1 MEEFSTSHAASPPVY
16 PSRPHLVQSEDGLT
30 PLVAEATEN
39 CQADKESTWPTSY
52 TDGKPP
58 EASYSSR
65 ADHPASP
72 LTSRVARLPDTRND
86 PEQRGLQESSIVA
99 MDPPSKRMR
108 MDIGRGFPDM
118 GMAAITGGSPPGRS
132 VSGVDHAHVEQAD
145 PRMPKQRTWSRAS
158 SACQTCR
165 GRKTKCDNE
174 RPICGYCRRV
184 GATCT
189 YIEDSAPAT
198 SLCQGVG
205 PRLLGAIENLA
216 NLIQRNEENFRAIP
230 QLSRDLSGNSSD
242 YPDSPTFQ
250 GGRQDGLLSGQD
262 GGAADEAKKSIHPS
276 LSDTAGLD
284 SVLEW
289 PIFPKPVPFAIDPFS
304 HASPR
309 GDAFS
314 PRSPP
319 AMEFYELSR
328 LVDLYLTNVHPMNP
342 VVDAQMLRQMLKQV
356 AENGPDWSAS
366 TCIVAL
372 SCALGAISQ
381 RPGQRTP
388 SGTPRGYSVEP
399 NRHLASRY
407 WSVAEKRLG
416 FSMGSPGWES
426 VQCLCLAGIWHM
438 YNMDPLQAWK
448 CFSMASNTWYT
459 TSLTN
464 KLTMPAKAETPEFPQ
479 SLSMEQI
486 LYFTCFKSE
495 CELAFELSLPG
506 SILAGVDYPYSLP
519 TPPTLGVMNLDN
531 KALMMEQRSWYY
543 YLAEISA
550 RNLIDRFTQAQK
562 RCPPHPTE
570 HGIDRMLEVFEVFD
584 AQLSDWYESLP
595 PPISFQI
602 PTGDIAPLGD
612 DLCQMLRG
620 RYLAMKE
627 LLCRPFVR
635 LASTISI
642 ALTVSE
648 HMVARVAE
656 LASRGLQYCLFRIQA
671 TSSTPHHGL
680 WLQLRGFVTCSL
692 ILTAAERAQS
702 IPSLNMPT
710 KVTYP
715 QNWKRT
721 IFAQKEILSNCWEF
735 EEGGISDCARV
746 LDWALAKFT
755 V

>member
-1 MEEFSTSHAASPPVY
+1 
-16 PSRPHLVQSEDGLT
+16 
-30 PLVAEATEN
+30 
-39 CQADKESTWPTSY
+39 
-52 TDGKPP
+52 
-58 EASYSSR
+58 
-65 ADHPASP
+65 
-72 LTSRVARLPDTRND
+72 
-86 PEQRGLQESSIVA
+86 
-99 MDPPSKRMR
+99 MDPPPKRMR
-108 MDIGRGFPDM
+108 MDTIRGLPDM
-118 GMAAITGGSPPGRS
+118 GHMTGGGSPPFVRPS
-132 VSGVDHAHVEQAD
+132 VDQGHIEQVD
-145 PRMPKQRTWSRAS
+145 PRIPKQRTWSRAS

-165 GRKTKCDNE
+165 GRKTKCDND

-189 YIEDSAPAT
+189 YIEDSTPAM
-198 SLCQGVG
+198 SLCQSVG
-205 PRLLGAIENLA
+205 PRLLGAIENLT

-230 QLSRDLSGNSSD
+230 QLSRDLSRDSSD
-242 YPDSPTFQ
+242 YPDSPTGQ
-250 GGRQDGLLSGQD
+250 GGRHENLLPGQD
-262 GGAADEAKKSIHPS
+262 GSGFDGHRTGQLS

-309 GDAFS
+309 GEVFS

-328 LVDLYLTNVHPMNP
+328 LIDLFLANVHPMNP
-342 VVDAQMLRQMLKQV
+342 VIDASMLRQMLKQV
-356 AENGPDWSAS
+356 AENGPDWSAA
-366 TCIVAL
+366 TCLVAL
-372 SCALGAISQ
+372 TCALGAISQ

-416 FSMGSPGWES
+416 FSMGQPGWES

-459 TSLTN
+459 TALTA
-464 KLTMPAKAETPEFPQ
+464 KMTMPAGKAETPEYPQ
-479 SLSMEQI
+479 SLSIEQT

-495 CELAFELSLPG
+495 SELAFELSLPG
-506 SILAGVDYPYSLP
+506 SILAGVDYPYSFP
-519 TPPTLGVMNLDN
+519 SPPTLGVMNLEN
-531 KALMMEQRSWYY
+531 KTLMMEQRSWYY
-543 YLAEISA
+543 YIAEISA
-550 RNLIDRFTQAQK
+550 RRLMNRIVHAQK
-562 RCPPHPTE
+562 RTPPHPTE

-584 AQLSDWYESLP
+584 AQLTDWYESLP

-602 PTGDIAPLGD
+602 PNGDVSPLAD
-612 DLCQMLRG
+612 DICQMLRG
-620 RYLAMKE
+620 RYLVMRE
-627 LLCRPFVR
+627 LLCRPFVQ

-642 ALTVSE
+642 GITVSE
-648 HMVARVAE
+648 HMVTRVAE
-656 LASRGLQYCLFRIQA
+656 IASRGLQYCLLRIQA
-671 TSSTPHHGL
+671 VSSTPHHGL

-692 ILTAAERAQS
+692 ILTAAERAQTV
-702 IPSLNMPT
+702 PSLNMPSRM
-710 KVTYP
+710 VYP
-715 QNWKRT
+715 QNWKRS
-721 IFAQKEILSNCWEF
+721 ILAQKEILSNCWEY

-746 LDWALAKFT
+746 LDWALAKFS

>member
-1 MEEFSTSHAASPPVY
+1 
-16 PSRPHLVQSEDGLT
+16 
-30 PLVAEATEN
+30 
-39 CQADKESTWPTSY
+39 
-52 TDGKPP
+52 
-58 EASYSSR
+58 
-65 ADHPASP
+65 
-72 LTSRVARLPDTRND
+72 
-86 PEQRGLQESSIVA
+86 
-99 MDPPSKRMR
+99 MDPPPKRMR
-108 MDIGRGFPDM
+108 MMDAGRGGFPDM
-118 GMAAITGGSPPGRS
+118 GVMSGGVGSPPGRPS
-132 VSGVDHAHVEQAD
+132 PGDVGVDHHVQQQQQQQQQHHHQQQQQQQQHYVAEQVD
-145 PRMPKQRTWSRAS
+145 PRMPAKQRTWSRAS

-216 NLIQRNEENFRAIP
+216 DLIQRNEENFRAIP
-230 QLSRDLSGNSSD
+230 QLSRDLSRDSTD

-250 GGRQDGLLSGQD
+250 GRHESGILGQD
-262 GGAADEAKKSIHPS
+262 GGGGGGGGDGANKWSKTNLS

-284 SVLEW
+284 TVLEW

-309 GDAFS
+309 SSSEVFS
-314 PRSPP
+314 TRSPP

-328 LVDLYLTNVHPMNP
+328 LADLFLANVRPMNP
-342 VVDAQMLRQMLKQV
+342 VVEPAVVRQMIKQV
-356 AENGPDWSAS
+356 AENGPDWSSA
-366 TCIVAL
+366 TCVVAL
-372 SCALGAISQ
+372 TCALGAISQ

-426 VQCLCLAGIWHM
+426 
-438 YNMDPLQAWK
+438 
-448 CFSMASNTWYT
+448 
-459 TSLTN
+459 
-464 KLTMPAKAETPEFPQ
+464 AETPSANFLQ
-479 SLSMEQI
+479 SLSLEQT

-495 CELAFELSLPG
+495 CDLAFELSLPG

-519 TPPTLGVMNLDN
+519 APPSLGVANLDN

-550 RNLIDRFTQAQK
+550 RHLINRIAQAQK

-570 HGIDRMLEVFEVFD
+570 TGIDRMLEVFEVFE
-584 AQLSDWYESLP
+584 AQLTDWYEQLA
-595 PPISFQI
+595 PPISFQV
-602 PTGDIAPLGD
+602 PAGDVAPLTD
-612 DLCQMLRG
+612 DLCQALRG
-620 RYLAMKE
+620 RYLAMRE
-627 LLCRPFVR
+627 LLCRPFVC
-635 LASTISI
+635 LASTISVGI
-642 ALTVSE
+642 TVSE
-648 HMVARVAE
+648 STVARVAE
-656 LASRGLQYCLFRIQA
+656 IASRGLQYCLFRIQA
-671 TSSTPHHGL
+671 TSSVPHHGL

-692 ILTAAERAQS
+692 LLTAAERAQT

-710 KVTYP
+710 RLIYP
-715 QNWKRT
+715 QNWRRT
-721 IFAQKEILSNCWEF
+721 ILAQKDVLSNCWKF
-735 EEGGISDCARV
+735 EEGGISDCAKV

-755 V
+755 LG

>member
-1 MEEFSTSHAASPPVY
+1 
-16 PSRPHLVQSEDGLT
+16 
-30 PLVAEATEN
+30 
-39 CQADKESTWPTSY
+39 
-52 TDGKPP
+52 
-58 EASYSSR
+58 
-65 ADHPASP
+65 
-72 LTSRVARLPDTRND
+72 
-86 PEQRGLQESSIVA
+86 
-99 MDPPSKRMR
+99 MDPPPKRMR
-108 MDIGRGFPDM
+108 MDAGRGLPDM
-118 GMAAITGGSPPGRS
+118 GHMSGGGSPPVPRPGA
-132 VSGVDHAHVEQAD
+132 DQAHAEQAD
-145 PRMPKQRTWSRAS
+145 PRIPKQRTWSRAS

-189 YIEDSAPAT
+189 YIEDSTPAM

-205 PRLLGAIENLA
+205 PRLLGAIENLT

-230 QLSRDLSGNSSD
+230 QLSRDLSRDSSD
-242 YPDSPTFQ
+242 YPDSPTAPS
-250 GGRQDGLLSGQD
+250 GRQDNLNLFTGQD
-262 GGAADEAKKSIHPS
+262 GNGHDGTKKAGHPS
-276 LSDTAGLD
+276 LSETAGLD

-309 GDAFS
+309 GEVFS

-328 LVDLYLTNVHPMNP
+328 LVDLFLANVHPMNP
-342 VVDAQMLRQMLKQV
+342 VIDVSMLRQMLKQV
-356 AENGPDWSAS
+356 AENGPDWSAA
-366 TCIVAL
+366 TCLVAL
-372 SCALGAISQ
+372 TCALGAISQ

-416 FSMGSPGWES
+416 FSMGQPGWES

-459 TSLTN
+459 TSLTS
-464 KLTMPAKAETPEFPQ
+464 KLTLPGKAETPEYPQ
-479 SLSMEQI
+479 SLSLEQI
-486 LYFTCFKSE
+486 LYFTCYKSE
-495 CELAFELSLPG
+495 SELAFELSLPG
-506 SILAGVDYPYSLP
+506 SILAGIDYPYSFP
-519 TPPTLGVMNLDN
+519 APPTLGVMNLDN
-531 KALMMEQRSWYY
+531 KTLMMEQRSWYY
-543 YLAEISA
+543 YLAEIAA
-550 RNLIDRFTQAQK
+550 RQLMNHIVQAQ
-562 RCPPHPTE
+562 RRSPPHPTE

-584 AQLSDWYESLP
+584 AQLTDWYESLP

-602 PTGDIAPLGD
+602 PNGEITPLAD

-620 RYLAMKE
+620 RYLTMRE

-642 ALTVSE
+642 GITVSE
-648 HMVARVAE
+648 HMVTRVAE
-656 LASRGLQYCLFRIQA
+656 IASRGLQYCLFRIQA

-692 ILTAAERAQS
+692 VLTAAERAQS

-710 KVTYP
+710 RVVYP

-721 IFAQKEILSNCWEF
+721 ILAQKEILSNCWEY

-746 LDWALAKFT
+746 LDWALAKFSM
-755 V
+755 

>member
-1 MEEFSTSHAASPPVY
+1 
-16 PSRPHLVQSEDGLT
+16 
-30 PLVAEATEN
+30 
-39 CQADKESTWPTSY
+39 
-52 TDGKPP
+52 
-58 EASYSSR
+58 
-65 ADHPASP
+65 
-72 LTSRVARLPDTRND
+72 
-86 PEQRGLQESSIVA
+86 
-99 MDPPSKRMR
+99 
-108 MDIGRGFPDM
+108 
-118 GMAAITGGSPPGRS
+118 
-132 VSGVDHAHVEQAD
+132 
-145 PRMPKQRTWSRAS
+145 
-158 SACQTCR
+158 
-165 GRKTKCDNE
+165 
-174 RPICGYCRRV
+174 
-184 GATCT
+184 
-189 YIEDSAPAT
+189 
-198 SLCQGVG
+198 
-205 PRLLGAIENLA
+205 
-216 NLIQRNEENFRAIP
+216 
-230 QLSRDLSGNSSD
+230 
-242 YPDSPTFQ
+242 
-250 GGRQDGLLSGQD
+250 
-262 GGAADEAKKSIHPS
+262 
-276 LSDTAGLD
+276 
-284 SVLEW
+284 
-289 PIFPKPVPFAIDPFS
+289 
-304 HASPR
+304 
-309 GDAFS
+309 
-314 PRSPP
+314 
-319 AMEFYELSR
+319 
-328 LVDLYLTNVHPMNP
+328 
-342 VVDAQMLRQMLKQV
+342 
-356 AENGPDWSAS
+356 
-366 TCIVAL
+366 
-372 SCALGAISQ
+372 
-381 RPGQRTP
+381 
-388 SGTPRGYSVEP
+388 
-399 NRHLASRY
+399 
-407 WSVAEKRLG
+407 
-416 FSMGSPGWES
+416 
-426 VQCLCLAGIWHM
+426 
-438 YNMDPLQAWK
+438 
-448 CFSMASNTWYT
+448 
-459 TSLTN
+459 
-464 KLTMPAKAETPEFPQ
+464 MPAKAETPEFPQ

-495 CELAFELSLPG
+495 WYALSGLPSRGLLDHWLRLGCSELAFELSLPG

-519 TPPTLGVMNLDN
+519 NPPTLGVMNLDN

-550 RNLIDRFTQAQK
+550 RHLIDRFTQAQK

>member
-1 MEEFSTSHAASPPVY
+1 M
-16 PSRPHLVQSEDGLT
+16 D
-30 PLVAEATEN
+30 
-39 CQADKESTWPTSY
+39 AD
-52 TDGKPP
+52 
-58 EASYSSR
+58 
-65 ADHPASP
+65 
-72 LTSRVARLPDTRND
+72 
-86 PEQRGLQESSIVA
+86 
-99 MDPPSKRMR
+99 
-108 MDIGRGFPDM
+108 RGFPDM
-118 GMAAITGGSPPGRS
+118 GMPSGSPPGRLG
-132 VSGVDHAHVEQAD
+132 VPVDHAHAQQAD
-145 PRMPKQRTWSRAS
+145 PRIPKQRTWSRAS

-189 YIEDSAPAT
+189 YIEDSVPAT

-216 NLIQRNEENFRAIP
+216 NLIQRNEDNFRAIP
-230 QLSRDLSGNSSD
+230 QLSRDLSRDSAD

-250 GGRQDGLLSGQD
+250 GGRPEANILGQD
-262 GGAADEAKKSIHPS
+262 GAAGGSTSLS
-276 LSDTAGLD
+276 LSDSAGLD

-309 GDAFS
+309 AEVFS

-328 LVDLYLTNVHPMNP
+328 LVDLFLANVNPLNP
-342 VVDAQMLRQMLKQV
+342 VIDAQVLRQMLKQV
-356 AENGPDWSAS
+356 AENGPDWSAA

-372 SCALGAISQ
+372 TCALGAISQ

-399 NRHLASRY
+399 NRQLASRY

-459 TSLTN
+459 TSLMN
-464 KLTMPAKAETPEFPQ
+464 RLAKSSGKAETPSDFPQ
-479 SLSMEQI
+479 SLSLEQI

-519 TPPTLGVMNLDN
+519 NPPSPGVMNIDN
-531 KALMMEQRSWYY
+531 KPLLVEYRSWHYY
-543 YLAEISA
+543 VAEISA
-550 RNLIDRFTQAQK
+550 RHLINLIKQAQK
-562 RCPPHPTE
+562 RSPLNLTDA
-570 HGIDRMLEVFEVFD
+570 GIDRMLEVFDVYE
-584 AQLSDWYESLP
+584 AQLTDWYEQLP
-595 PPISFQI
+595 PPISFQV
-602 PTGDIAPLGD
+602 PTGEISPLAD
-612 DLCQMLRG
+612 DLCQMLRS
-620 RYLAMKE
+620 RYLAIRE

-635 LASTISI
+635 LATAISI
-642 ALTVSE
+642 PVTVSE
-648 HMVARVAE
+648 QALTRVAE
-656 LASRGLQYCLFRIQA
+656 ITSRGLQYCLFRIQA

-692 ILTAAERAQS
+692 ILTAAERAQT
-702 IPSLNMPT
+702 IPSLNMPSRM
-710 KVTYP
+710 VYP
-715 QNWKRT
+715 KNWKRT
-721 IFAQKEILSNCWEF
+721 ILVQKDILSNCWEF
-735 EEGGISDCARV
+735 DEGGISDCARV

>member
-1 MEEFSTSHAASPPVY
+1 
-16 PSRPHLVQSEDGLT
+16 
-30 PLVAEATEN
+30 
-39 CQADKESTWPTSY
+39 
-52 TDGKPP
+52 
-58 EASYSSR
+58 
-65 ADHPASP
+65 
-72 LTSRVARLPDTRND
+72 
-86 PEQRGLQESSIVA
+86 
-99 MDPPSKRMR
+99 MDPPPKRMR
-108 MDIGRGFPDM
+108 MDADRGFPDM
-118 GMAAITGGSPPGRS
+118 AMSSAPPPGRLG
-132 VSGVDHAHVEQAD
+132 VVDHAQAQQAD

-184 GATCT
+184 GAACT

-216 NLIQRNEENFRAIP
+216 NLIQRNEDNFRAIP
-230 QLSRDLSGNSSD
+230 QLSRDLSRDSVD

-250 GGRQDGLLSGQD
+250 GGRHEPSVLGHD
-262 GGAADEAKKSIHPS
+262 GGGGTAAAGGPANLS
-276 LSDTAGLD
+276 LSDSAGLD

-309 GDAFS
+309 VEVFS

-328 LVDLYLTNVHPMNP
+328 LVDLFLANVHPMNP
-342 VVDAQMLRQMLKQV
+342 VIDAQVLRQMLKQV
-356 AENGPDWSAS
+356 AENGPDWSAA

-372 SCALGAISQ
+372 ACALGAISQ

-459 TSLTN
+459 TSLMNNTRTRRLA
-464 KLTMPAKAETPEFPQ
+464 KSSGKAETPSDFPQ
-479 SLSMEQI
+479 SLSLEQI

-495 CELAFELSLPG
+495 CDLAFELSLPG
-506 SILAGVDYPYSLP
+506 SILAGMVDYPYSLP
-519 TPPTLGVMNLDN
+519 NPPGLGVMNLDS
-531 KALMMEQRSWYY
+531 KALVVDQRSWHY
-543 YLAEISA
+543 YLAEVSA
-550 RNLIDRFTQAQK
+550 RHLISRIKQAQK
-562 RCPPHPTE
+562 RSSLNLTDA
-570 HGIDRMLEVFEVFD
+570 GIDRMLEVFEVFE
-584 AQLSDWYESLP
+584 AQLTDWYEQLP
-595 PPISFQI
+595 PAISFQVPADEI
-602 PTGDIAPLGD
+602 FPLAD
-612 DLCQMLRG
+612 DLCHMLRS
-620 RYLAMKE
+620 RYLAMRE

-635 LASTISI
+635 LATTISI
-642 ALTVSE
+642 PVTVPDSTL
-648 HMVARVAE
+648 ARVAE
-656 LASRGLQYCLFRIQA
+656 ITSRGLQYCLFRIQA
-671 TSSTPHHGL
+671 TSSAPHHGL
-680 WLQLRGFVTCSL
+680 WLHLRGFVTCSL
-692 ILTAAERAQS
+692 ILTAAERAQT
-702 IPSLNMPT
+702 IPSLNMPSRM
-710 KVTYP
+710 VYP
-715 QNWKRT
+715 NNWKRT
-721 IFAQKEILSNCWEF
+721 ILAQKEILSSCWEF

-746 LDWALAKFT
+746 LDWALARFT
-755 V
+755 M

>member
-1 MEEFSTSHAASPPVY
+1 
-16 PSRPHLVQSEDGLT
+16 
-30 PLVAEATEN
+30 
-39 CQADKESTWPTSY
+39 
-52 TDGKPP
+52 
-58 EASYSSR
+58 
-65 ADHPASP
+65 
-72 LTSRVARLPDTRND
+72 
-86 PEQRGLQESSIVA
+86 
-99 MDPPSKRMR
+99 MDPPLKRMR

-118 GMAAITGGSPPGRS
+118 GMAAVTSGSPPGRS

-174 RPICGYCRRV
+174 RPICGYCQRV

-250 GGRQDGLLSGQD
+250 SGRQDGLLSGQD
-262 GGAADEAKKSIHPS
+262 GGAADEANKSIHPS

-309 GDAFS
+309 GEAFS

-342 VVDAQMLRQMLKQV
+342 IVDAQMLRQMLKQV

-550 RNLIDRFTQAQK
+550 RHLIDRFTQAQK

>member
-1 MEEFSTSHAASPPVY
+1 
-16 PSRPHLVQSEDGLT
+16 
-30 PLVAEATEN
+30 
-39 CQADKESTWPTSY
+39 
-52 TDGKPP
+52 
-58 EASYSSR
+58 
-65 ADHPASP
+65 
-72 LTSRVARLPDTRND
+72 
-86 PEQRGLQESSIVA
+86 
-99 MDPPSKRMR
+99 MDPPPKRMR

-132 VSGVDHAHVEQAD
+132 SSGVDHANVEQAD

-165 GRKTKCDNE
+165 G
-174 RPICGYCRRV
+174 
-184 GATCT
+184 
-189 YIEDSAPAT
+189 
-198 SLCQGVG
+198 Q
-205 PRLLGAIENLA
+205 NLA

-230 QLSRDLSGNSSD
+230 QLSRDLSRDSSD

-250 GGRQDGLLSGQD
+250 GGRQDGLLSGRD
-262 GGAADEAKKSIHPS
+262 GGAADGAKKSIHPS

-426 VQCLCLAGIWHM
+426 VQCLCLAG
-438 YNMDPLQAWK
+438 
-448 CFSMASNTWYT
+448 
-459 TSLTN
+459 
-464 KLTMPAKAETPEFPQ
+464 LTMPAKAETPEFPQ
-479 SLSMEQI
+479 SLSIEQI

-495 CELAFELSLPG
+495 WYALCGIFLRILLDLWLRFGCSELAFELSLPG

-550 RNLIDRFTQAQK
+550 RHLIDRFTQAQK

-715 QNWKRT
+715 HSWKRT

-755 V
+755 I

>member
-1 MEEFSTSHAASPPVY
+1 
-16 PSRPHLVQSEDGLT
+16 
-30 PLVAEATEN
+30 
-39 CQADKESTWPTSY
+39 
-52 TDGKPP
+52 
-58 EASYSSR
+58 
-65 ADHPASP
+65 
-72 LTSRVARLPDTRND
+72 
-86 PEQRGLQESSIVA
+86 
-99 MDPPSKRMR
+99 MDPPPKRMR

-132 VSGVDHAHVEQAD
+132 SSGVDHAHLEQAD

-230 QLSRDLSGNSSD
+230 QLSRDLSRDSSD

-262 GGAADEAKKSIHPS
+262 GGAADGAKKSIHPS

-309 GDAFS
+309 GEAFS

-342 VVDAQMLRQMLKQV
+342 VVDSQMLRQMLKQV
-356 AENGPDWSAS
+356 AENGPDW
-366 TCIVAL
+366 
-372 SCALGAISQ
+372 
-381 RPGQRTP
+381 
-388 SGTPRGYSVEP
+388 
-399 NRHLASRY
+399 
-407 WSVAEKRLG
+407 
-416 FSMGSPGWES
+416 
-426 VQCLCLAGIWHM
+426 
-438 YNMDPLQAWK
+438 
-448 CFSMASNTWYT
+448 
-459 TSLTN
+459 
-464 KLTMPAKAETPEFPQ
+464 LTMPAKAETPEFPQ

-519 TPPTLGVMNLDN
+519 NPPTLGVMNLDN

-550 RNLIDRFTQAQK
+550 RHLIDRFTQAQK

-584 AQLSDWYESLP
+584 AQLSDW
-595 PPISFQI
+595 
-602 PTGDIAPLGD
+602 
-612 DLCQMLRG
+612 LR
-620 RYLAMKE
+620 
-627 LLCRPFVR
+627 R
-635 LASTISI
+635 LHLITAS
-642 ALTVSE
+642 
-648 HMVARVAE
+648 
-656 LASRGLQYCLFRIQA
+656 GC
-671 TSSTPHHGL
+671 
-680 WLQLRGFVTCSL
+680 
-692 ILTAAERAQS
+692 
-702 IPSLNMPT
+702 N
-710 KVTYP
+710 
-715 QNWKRT
+715 
-721 IFAQKEILSNCWEF
+721 
-735 EEGGISDCARV
+735 
-746 LDWALAKFT
+746 
-755 V
+755 

>member
-1 MEEFSTSHAASPPVY
+1 
-16 PSRPHLVQSEDGLT
+16 
-30 PLVAEATEN
+30 
-39 CQADKESTWPTSY
+39 
-52 TDGKPP
+52 
-58 EASYSSR
+58 
-65 ADHPASP
+65 
-72 LTSRVARLPDTRND
+72 
-86 PEQRGLQESSIVA
+86 
-99 MDPPSKRMR
+99 MDPPPKRMR
-108 MDIGRGFPDM
+108 MMDAGRGGFPDM
-118 GMAAITGGSPPGRS
+118 GVMSGGVGSPPGRPS
-132 VSGVDHAHVEQAD
+132 PGDVGVDHHVQQQHQHQQHQHQHQHQQQHFIAEQVD
-145 PRMPKQRTWSRAS
+145 PRMPAKQRTWSRAS

-230 QLSRDLSGNSSD
+230 QLSRDLSRDSTD

-250 GGRQDGLLSGQD
+250 GRHESGILGQD
-262 GGAADEAKKSIHPS
+262 GGGDGANKWSKTNLS

-284 SVLEW
+284 TVLEW

-309 GDAFS
+309 SSEVFS

-328 LVDLYLTNVHPMNP
+328 LADLFLANVRPMNP
-342 VVDAQMLRQMLKQV
+342 VVEPAVLRQMIKQV
-356 AENGPDWSAS
+356 AENGPDWSSA

-372 SCALGAISQ
+372 TCALGAISQ

-399 NRHLASRY
+399 NRHLAFRY

-459 TSLTN
+459 TSLMN
-464 KLTMPAKAETPEFPQ
+464 KLTMPPEKAETPSADFPQ
-479 SLSMEQI
+479 SLTLEQT

-495 CELAFELSLPG
+495 CDLAFELSLPG

-519 TPPTLGVMNLDN
+519 APPSLGVTNLDN

-550 RNLIDRFTQAQK
+550 RHLINRIAQAQK

-570 HGIDRMLEVFEVFD
+570 TGIDRMLEVFEVFE
-584 AQLSDWYESLP
+584 AQLTDWYEQLA
-595 PPISFQI
+595 PPISFQV
-602 PTGDIAPLGD
+602 PAGDIAPLTD
-612 DLCQMLRG
+612 DLCQALRG
-620 RYLAMKE
+620 RYLAMRE
-627 LLCRPFVR
+627 LLCRPFVC
-635 LASTISI
+635 LASTISVGI
-642 ALTVSE
+642 TVSE
-648 HMVARVAE
+648 STTARVAE
-656 LASRGLQYCLFRIQA
+656 IASRGLQYCLFRIQA
-671 TSSTPHHGL
+671 TSSSPHHGL
-680 WLQLRGFVTCSL
+680 WLQLRSFVTCSL
-692 ILTAAERAQS
+692 LLTAAERAQT

-710 KVTYP
+710 RLIYP
-715 QNWKRT
+715 QNWRRT
-721 IFAQKEILSNCWEF
+721 ILAQKDVLSNCWEF
-735 EEGGISDCARV
+735 EEGGISDCAKV

-755 V
+755 LG